1 MRSRSRALWH
11 SDTIESDVPARHVVR
26 GVERRARI
34 RTEATTIRT
43 KFQQA
48 ALGYAIAIGA
58 TAAVAIARLTVS
70 DTLGN
75 FAPVVSFTVAVVI
88 AAWYGGFK
96 PGLLATLL
104 SVIAADYLLIP
115 ARYSLRIETPANAA
129 SLGMFLFSGI
139 LISLLCESLHRTRRR
154 LEAEQENL
162 RQSVALQ
169 RKMQD
174 ALTES
179 DRRKDEFLA
188 TLAHELRNPLA
199 PVRNA
204 IHILRA
210 RMPPTPELHW
220 ARDVIDRQVTQMTRL
235 IDDLMDVAR
244 ITRGTF
250 ELRTSHVALDEVIRV
265 AIETS
270 RPVIDASRHEL
281 TVRLPTEPV
290 YLDADVIRLA
300 QVFSNLLNNAAK
312 YTPSGGRITV
322 TAERDTDSV
331 TVAVEDSGMGIPP
344 PMLMQVFEPFTQL
357 DRSLT
362 RSQGGL
368 GIGLALARR
377 LVEMHGGTVQAHS
390 EGPGKGSRFVV
401 QLPVSMHQGIRQPA
415 TAEGRGPAPARGLQR
430 VLVADDNSDSA
441 TSLSMLLNDAG
452 YDTRTASDGVQ
463 ALQTAADFRPDIAL
477 LDIGMPKLNG
487 YELARRIRD
496 QAWGRD
502 VLLIAVTGWGGA
514 DHRQQTTDAGF
525 DHHLTKPVDP
535 AALTR
540 LLVSLQATVAEPR
553 RGAAAT

>member
-1 MRSRSRALWH
+1 
-11 SDTIESDVPARHVVR
+11 V
-26 GVERRARI
+26 
-34 RTEATTIRT
+34 
-43 KFQQA
+43 
-48 ALGYAIAIGA
+48 LGYLIAIFA
-58 TAAVAIARLTVS
+58 TAAVATVRLTVS

-75 FAPVVSFTVAVVI
+75 FAPIVTFTIAVIV

-96 PGLLATLL
+96 PGLLATVL
-104 SVIAADYLLIP
+104 SVVAADYLLVP
-115 ARYSLRIETPANAA
+115 NRHTLRVETVGNAV
-129 SLGMFLFSGI
+129 SLGVFLFAGI
-139 LISLLCESLHRTRRR
+139 LVSLLCESLHRTRRR

-162 RQSVALQ
+162 RHSVALQ

-250 ELRTSHVALDEVIRV
+250 ELRRHRTALDEVIRV
-265 AIETS
+265 AVETS
-270 RPVIDASRHEL
+270 RPVVDASRHEL
-281 TVRLPTEPV
+281 TVRLLSEPV

-312 YTPSGGRITV
+312 YTPSGGRVAV
-322 TAERDTDSV
+322 TAERDADAVSV
-331 TVAVEDSGMGIPP
+331 TIQDSGVGIPP
-344 PMLMQVFEPFTQL
+344 PMLARVFEPFTQL
-357 DRSLT
+357 DRSLE

-377 LVEMHGGTVQAHS
+377 LVEMHGGTIEAHS

-401 QLPVSMHQGIRQPA
+401 RLPVSTQQSMPRPVA
-415 TAEGRGPAPARGLQR
+415 FEGRPAPARGRHR
-430 VLVADDNSDSA
+430 VLVADDNYDSA

-452 YDTRTASDGVQ
+452 YETRTAGDGVQ
-463 ALQTAADFRPDIAL
+463 ALETAAEFRPDIAL

-496 QAWGRD
+496 HEWGSD

-514 DHRQQTTDAGF
+514 DHRQQTSDAGF

-540 LLVSLQATVAEPR
+540 LLASLQAEADASARGSVAK
-553 RGAAAT
+553 